1 MDAERGDKL
10 RWKHILTLTAIGA
23 SALLLFLGYSAGRT
37 AYEKHQRAK
46 WETKYANGLWRCDG
60 MDSMFEAFR
69 RKVGA
74 PPADLMVAIYPAFK
88 QSDLIAITGNEVR
101 ILNLPSF
108 PRERGADMPAPST
121 RPPQRVLLAPDL
133 MSEVARTISDD
144 VENVRAKPVYGLD
157 GVSYIFFTASGHCGE
172 TWSPEENTRSDKLA
186 DLVDALHQAA
196 RSPEGPKRKKATER
210 VNSAL
215 EALQD

>member
-1 MDAERGDKL
+1 MDTERRGTL
-10 RWKHILTLTAIGA
+10 RWKHILTLTGVGA
-23 SALLLFLGYSAGRT
+23 LVLVLFLAYNAGCT
-37 AYEKHQRAK
+37 AYKKHRQAK
-46 WETKYANGLWRCDG
+46 WEAKYANGLWRCGG

-69 RKVGA
+69 RKVGT

-133 MSEVARTISDD
+133 MSEVVKTISED

-172 TWSPEENTRSDKLA
+172 TWSPEENTRSDRLA

-196 RSPEGPKRKKATER
+196 RSPEGPKRKAATER